1 MTRRITVVKFCE
13 RWGCGVLKRLAI
25 SGALVAAVLV
35 GAGRAEAAGGATIE
49 VSPVTFTITSEQCPN
64 LLTGTIIEGSGSLRS
79 VTNERTSPDGVTTVI
94 NSSHATGTATDQDGN
109 VYRFVYS
116 NEFRASNTAGN
127 PALFSGR
134 MTDHFS
140 VSGPGPARLS
150 NGFVADFTT
159 NSTFTAFTF
168 DPLHEHGDPISFPE
182 GAAMCDP
189 L

>member
-1 MTRRITVVKFCE
+1 
-13 RWGCGVLKRLAI
+13 VLKRLAI

-35 GAGRAEAAGGATIE
+35 GAGRAEAGGGATVE
-49 VSPVTFTITSEQCPN
+49 VSPVSFTITSEQCPN
-64 LLTGTIIEGSGSLRS
+64 LPTGTTIEGSGSLRS

-109 VYRFVYS
+109 DYRFVYS

-140 VSGPGPARLS
+140 VSGSGPARLS
-150 NGFVADFTT
+150 NGFVADFTA